1 MLFVLLV
8 LLLLLALRT
17 MLHFNPVMSM
27 ANVAEVNIFGLS
39 EVPRNQAQVV
49 AEKNVGK
56 FGGVLP
62 MCPLSADS
70 NNSELKLLGPN
81 FMLQNDSVRLV
92 PCACAVASIPLPTT
106 YVAVTLHTG

>member
-8 LLLLLALRT
+8 LLLLLAPRT
-17 MLHFNPVMSM
+17 IMHFDAMMSM
-27 ANVAEVNIFGLS
+27 ANYAKVNTFGLS

-56 FGGVLP
+56 FGAVLP
-62 MCPLSADS
+62 MMCPLSADS

-92 PCACAVASIPLPTT
+92 PCACAGASIPLPTT
-106 YVAVTLHTG
+106 